1 MYKPCMFSYLE
12 ALWQMSA
19 AERAE
24 NHFNGIEPSS
34 SGVRATHSTD
44 ARDKFFAL
52 DSGARFRHS

>member
-1 MYKPCMFSYLE
+1 MFSYLE

-19 AERAE
+19 AKRAE
-24 NHFNGIEPSS
+24 NNFNGIEPSS

-52 DSGARFRHS
+52 DSGASFRHS